1 MAVGPIEV
9 IRAQEATQIRHMDTQ
24 RAQHAQEQISR
35 NFQNM
40 VQQEHSKPI
49 EATKTDNTEY
59 RYDAKE
65 KGNNQYKGSKGK
77 KDKKED
83 NRNGSKNDSKSGM
96 SSPKSGGIDILI

>member
-1 MAVGPIEV
+1 MPVGPIEV

-40 VQQEHSKPI
+40 VQQVQRKPV
-49 EATKTDNTEY
+49 ETAKTDNTQY

-65 KGNNQYKGSKGK
+65 KGNNQYKGGK
-77 KDKKED
+77 QSKKE
-83 NRNGSKNDSKSGM
+83 NNKSDSKKGM
-96 SSPKSGGIDILI
+96 DIPKSGGIDIRI